1 MELNLKKMMLQ
12 ELWRFQEQRS
22 SEFLRILD
30 GQEKVEMADYNADKL
45 HYSSIDIRKH
55 ENDTNFVN

>member
-1 MELNLKKMMLQ
+1 MLQ